1 MILEIKIIPTL
12 LNRLYIPIIK
22 NGKPTIIK
30 NPKSKEFTSYI
41 NDLCLV
47 KRVKPFQKDV
57 LFYMDILISKRKSYD
72 IDGMLKLLFDSLN
85 GHAGTGQRVHY
96 GAECTGGSLWRYCH
110 CCHERGIPYFQFRI
124 QCGTGYRSGLPAGIL
139 LQLWGKEVFPCK
151 ESVLVHPVCQP
162 GNHGSVRRCG
172 VCVPQRAVA
181 AIPYG
186 YGCL

>member
-22 NGKPTIIK
+22 DGKPTIIK

-85 GHAGTGQRVHY
+85 GHAYKDDEQIVD
-96 GAECTGGSLWRYCH
+96 L
-110 CCHERGIPYFQFRI
+110 
-124 QCGTGYRSGLPAGIL
+124 
-139 LQLWGKEVFPCK
+139 
-151 ESVLVHPVCQP
+151 
-162 GNHGSVRRCG
+162 RR
-172 VCVPQRAVA
+172 
-181 AIPYG
+181 
-186 YGCL
+186 